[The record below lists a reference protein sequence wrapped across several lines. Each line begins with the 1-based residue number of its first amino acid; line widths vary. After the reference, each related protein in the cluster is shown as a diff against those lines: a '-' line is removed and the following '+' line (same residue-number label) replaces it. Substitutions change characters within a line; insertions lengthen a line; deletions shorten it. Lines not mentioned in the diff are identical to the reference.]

1 MKKVTIQTKLRNGI
15 KDVEGE
21 TILNSVGKSSKIT
34 HISVGQIF
42 YLEIEDDVTLEEQ
55 HEIAKNIF
63 VNELLYDYT
72 IIPTDPHKLY

>member
-21 TILNSVGKSSKIT
+21 TILNSVGKDLKIT

-42 YLEIEDDVTLEEQ
+42 YLEIENDVNVDEL
-55 HEIAKNIF
+55 AKNLF
-63 VNELLYDYT
+63 VNELLYDYEVKYV
-72 IIPTDPHKLY
+72 D

>member
-1 MKKVTIQTKLRNGI
+1 MKVQIQTKLRKGI
-15 KDVEGE
+15 KDIEGE
-21 TILNSVGKSSKIT
+21 TILNSVGKDSKIT

-42 YLEIEDDVTLEEQ
+42 YLEVEDDVTLEEQ

-72 IIPTDPHKLY
+72 LIPTDPHKLY